1 MKPDIIQ
8 SLPSELPGVTE
19 IQFCS
24 WLAQAAPGDVIKYH
38 QGFLAIDLTPF
49 GNPMNSETRAELA
62 RTGARAYDLAERGF
76 VHLAQRRIGVGSF
89 AYLAI
94 ARPRSGR
101 TPIPFET
108 LMSEEA
114 A

>member
-1 MKPDIIQ
+1 MNGIGHAKQIHPFKP
-8 SLPSELPGVTE
+8 VTE
-19 IQFCS
+19 IALCS
-24 WLAQAAPGDVIKYH
+24 WLGQAEPGDVFEYH
-38 QGFLAIDLTPF
+38 QGFLGVDLTPF
-49 GNPMNSETRAELA
+49 GNSMGFKALAELA
-62 RTGARAYDLAERGF
+62 HTSARAYDLAERGF
-76 VHLAQRRIGVGSF
+76 VHLVQRRIGPDTF

-94 ARPRSGR
+94 ARPRIGP

>member
-1 MKPDIIQ
+1 MNGIGHAKQIRPFKPI
-8 SLPSELPGVTE
+8 TE
-19 IQFCS
+19 IALCS
-24 WLAQAAPGDVIKYH
+24 WLGQAEPGDVFEYYR
-38 QGFLAIDLTPF
+38 GFLGVDLTTF
-49 GNPMNSETRAELA
+49 GNPMSSKIRAVLA
-62 RTGARAYDLAERGF
+62 RTSARAYDLAERGF
-76 VHLAQRRIGVGSF
+76 VHLVQRRVGPDTF

-94 ARPRSGR
+94 ARPRTGP